1 MIADAL
7 ILIAGAAV
15 AYAWLCAVVAPI
27 GIAVTHLI
35 DTRGG
40 RRAWTIL
47 LLAAGGGA
55 LWTLIVG
62 AFTMLATV
70 LVPDAAIAVLLSPV
84 TIPAMSFGV
93 VVWSVET
100 VATARVPRIGPAFEL
115 ETALAPLSV
124 VAGEAVVLAAER
136 EYGAFL
142 IDEAPW
148 EVRQPDAALAAS
160 GAIRRVRRDGLTDRR
175 RAAPA

>member
-7 ILIAGAAV
+7 ILAAGAAV

-27 GIAVTHLI
+27 GIAITHLI

-55 LWTLIVG
+55 LWTLVVA
-62 AFTMLATV
+62 AFAILATV
-70 LVPDAAIAVLLSPV
+70 FAPDAAIALLLSPV
-84 TIPAMSFGV
+84 TIPAISFGV

-115 ETALAPLSV
+115 QTALAPLSV
-124 VAGEAVVLAAER
+124 VASEALVLAEER